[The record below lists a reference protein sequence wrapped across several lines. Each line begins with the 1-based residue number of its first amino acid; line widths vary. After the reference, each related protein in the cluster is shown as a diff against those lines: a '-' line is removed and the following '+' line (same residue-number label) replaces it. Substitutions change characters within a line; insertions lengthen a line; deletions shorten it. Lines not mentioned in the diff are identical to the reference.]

1 MSTRCAELRS
11 VPYLQPDR
19 RRRAMTRA
27 LARVSPRQ
35 GVFAAVYAA
44 LSDAGVL
51 VREESS
57 PADHEATAQGTM
69 NRDAERDAGEQ
80 MERSE
85 NADRRAMPPTR

>member
-11 VPYLQPDR
+11 VPYLQPDW

-27 LARVSPRQ
+27 KARVSPRQ

-51 VREESS
+51 AREESS
-57 PADHEATAQGTM
+57 PTEHEATASRTLS
-69 NRDAERDAGEQ
+69 RDAERDAGEQ

-85 NADRRAMPPTR
+85 NANRRAMLPTR